1 MNELYDYLQQRIGQE
16 DCPIV
21 SIHPVF
27 GIRENYIELVM
38 KNGEKIKVAPSPI
51 CITKDWRYGRSMV
64 GLDEMGLPIFKDSW
78 DDKAKRSINN
88 EKENI

>member
-27 GIRENYIELVM
+27 GVRDNYFELVM
-38 KNGEKIKVAPSPI
+38 KNGETIKVSESKI
-51 CITKDWRYGRSMV
+51 CITKDWRYTRPMV

-78 DDKAKRSINN
+78 EDKVNRSLNN
-88 EKENI
+88 DR

>member
-16 DCPIV
+16 DCPIA

-27 GIRENYIELVM
+27 GIRENYFELVM
-38 KNGEKIKVAPSPI
+38 KDDSTIKITEKQKWETVKATIGFDKNGQPI
-51 CITKDWRYGRSMV
+51 IMN
-64 GLDEMGLPIFKDSW
+64 SW
-78 DDKAKRSINN
+78 DDKIKRSINN